1 MKLSFVTLCLLT
13 HFSVQA
19 SDTLP
24 PLMPWQGASEALIQP
39 KNPWVTPAELN
50 GLVDSPDYA
59 TTMAYLKKLV
69 ASSSE
74 LRLEVIGKS
83 PQGRDIVLVKAS
95 RQPDLVGKSGRP
107 TVLVQAGIH
116 SGEIDGKDAGLMLLR
131 DIVHGG
137 KASLLDNVDLLFIPI
152 FSVDAH
158 ERRSNHNRM
167 NQRGPV
173 QQGWRAT
180 AENLNLNRD
189 YAKADALEMRALLRT
204 LNQYNPDL
212 YIDVHVTDGE
222 DYQYDITY
230 GFNEA
235 FAAVSANGASWLA
248 SVYRP
253 SIDQALT
260 AQGHIPGPLVFG
272 VDELDFSKGISNAPS
287 TPRFSIGYGDA
298 RHLPSLLIENHSLK
312 PFKQRVLGT
321 YVLLEQ
327 TLKLLGEQGK
337 VLQLAKKA
345 DENAR
350 PQRQVLKYKTAEQ
363 PETMA
368 FKGISYEIAQ
378 SDILKGPYV
387 KWTGQPKNYADLP
400 VWVDKVPAI
409 EVEVPKAYWVPPQ
422 YHDVIERLRLHG
434 IDYSEIKTAK
444 TISLQQLSARSP
456 EFSKTPFEGRFMVTA
471 SFDANWVDYM
481 LPAGSIRV
489 STDQPLGALAV
500 ALLQPEAPDSFFSW
514 GFFHG
519 MFQRTEYF
527 ENYALLP
534 WIEQQLKT
542 DAKLKADFD
551 AAVKADPQLQKD
563 GEARVQWFYQRSPFY
578 DGSYLKY
585 PVLIER

>member
-1 MKLSFVTLCLLT
+1 MKFSFVTLCLFS
-13 HFSVQA
+13 HFAVQA
-19 SDTLP
+19 ADTLP

-39 KNPWVTPAELN
+39 KNPWVTPSELN
-50 GLVDSPDYA
+50 GLVDSPDYQ
-59 TTMAYLKKLV
+59 TTMVYLRKLV

-107 TVLVQAGIH
+107 TLLVQAGIH

-158 ERRSNHNRM
+158 ERRSSHNRM

-180 AENLNLNRD
+180 AQNLNLNRD
-189 YAKADALEMRALLRT
+189 YAKADALEMQALIRT

-222 DYQYDITY
+222 DYQYDVTY

-235 FAAVSANGASWLA
+235 FAAVSANASTWL
-248 SVYRP
+248 STVYRP
-253 SIDQALT
+253 SIDQALA

-272 VDELDFSKGISNAPS
+272 VDPLDFSKGISNAPS
-287 TPRFSIGYGDA
+287 TPRYSIGYGDV
-298 RHLPSLLIENHSLK
+298 RHLPSILIENHSLK

-327 TLKLLGEQGK
+327 TLKLLSEQGK

-387 KWTGQPKNYADLP
+387 KWTGQPKNYTELP

-409 EVEVPKAYWVPPQ
+409 EVDVPTAYWIPPQ
-422 YHDVIERLRLHG
+422 YQDVIARLKLHG
-434 IDYSEIKTAK
+434 VQFSEIKTAK
-444 TISLQQLSARSP
+444 TLSLQQLTARRP
-456 EFSKTPFEGRFMVTA
+456 EFSKVPFEGRFMVSA
-471 SFDANWVDYM
+471 SFDQNWLDYM
-481 LPAGSIRV
+481 LPAGSVRV

-500 ALLQPEAPDSFFSW
+500 ALLQPEGPDSFFSW

-534 WIEQQLKT
+534 WIEQQLKA
-542 DAKLKADFD
+542 DAKLKAEFE
-551 AAVKADPQLQKD
+551 AAVKADPVLQKD
-563 GEARVQWFYQRSPFY
+563 GDARVQWFYQRSPFY
-578 DGSYLKY
+578 DVTYLKY